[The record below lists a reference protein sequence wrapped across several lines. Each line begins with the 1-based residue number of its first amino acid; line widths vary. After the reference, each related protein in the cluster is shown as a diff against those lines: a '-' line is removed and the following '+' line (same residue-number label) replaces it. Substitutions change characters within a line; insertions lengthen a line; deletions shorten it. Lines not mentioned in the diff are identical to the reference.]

1 MNQLPPSSPYGPD
14 SQAYDPVESVPVS
27 PQKKFHLRKF
37 LLAVRK
43 FWWIVVLT
51 LFLSATGAALNF
63 YLTPPVFV
71 SYAKMWQTQKLQL
84 PEAGFTEDTEKF
96 FGTFKD
102 VLKSDD
108 VRQNAIRLLQNSATN
123 DIIYD
128 RNGNVIDVG
137 INVYEQPG
145 SSVFVL
151 EAESSN
157 PAFTPLYLDAVMTAY
172 REYMRTVR
180 KDVSGDTLASIS
192 EQVQRLERD
201 LKTDQDALT
210 EFEQTNN
217 FEVLQRQNE
226 IAASYLAKLQTDLN
240 DYQLQTR
247 LLAAVSL
254 EKDAALPGGTNI
266 LASPLFESMRNTGG
280 GASPADQSQTAYQD
294 IELLK
299 LQRDRLSKYLR
310 PAHPKI
316 IALDKQIE
324 RSQKLIDL
332 YREGNQQQ
340 IETARQAL
348 KIRMDNVQ
356 ESIVEYENKV
366 SSASKLIAE
375 ADSLKVNVSR
385 NQALYDRLVELLQ
398 NVDISRNIDQE
409 TLAVLAHATPA
420 RRSYA
425 EAKGNLTKAIFLGLA
440 GGLGIIFL
448 LSLRDDRLLS
458 LVEVSEKISDNILGQ
473 VPEMRQLKGGEP
485 LALLEDNDQR
495 HMLAESYRSL
505 RSALMYLALSGN
517 QPKVMLVTSAVPNEG
532 KSTVAANLARTLAM
546 GGAKVLLIDADLRR
560 GQLHKV
566 MGLKSQPGLTNLLST
581 LGEPDLAPFI
591 QTNSMANLSFMSRGA
606 GVPNPGD
613 LLILPAFDQV
623 LVRLREQFDNIIID
637 TCPVMA
643 ADDAAT
649 LAPRVDGTLFVVRS
663 HFSRARIVRQAMEL
677 LYQRHAKLLGV
688 VLNRADSSGESY
700 NYYKYE
706 EYYSSAQPD

>member
-1 MNQLPPSSPYGPD
+1 M
-14 SQAYDPVESVPVS
+14 ESAPVS

-37 LLAVRK
+37 LLAIRK
-43 FWWIVVLT
+43 FWWIILIT
-51 LFLSATGAALNF
+51 LFLSVTGAVLNF

-84 PEAGFTEDTEKF
+84 PEAGFTEDTGNF
-96 FGTFKD
+96 FGTLND
-102 VLKSDD
+102 VLKSGN
-108 VRQNAIRLLQNSATN
+108 VRQDAIRLLQSSATN
-123 DIIYD
+123 NIVYD
-128 RNGNVIDVG
+128 RNGNVIDVA
-137 INVYEQPG
+137 INVYEQPR

-157 PAFTPLYLDAVMTAY
+157 PAFTPLYLNALMTAY

-217 FEVLQRQNE
+217 FDVLKQENE
-226 IAASYLAKLQTDLN
+226 GDAAYLDKLKNSLS

-247 LLAAVSL
+247 LLDAVSL
-254 EKDAALPGGTNI
+254 EKDASLPGTTNI
-266 LASPLFESMRNTGG
+266 LASPLFDSIRDSSSVS
-280 GASPADQSQTAYQD
+280 SPADQSQTAYQD

-299 LQRDRLSKYLR
+299 LQRDRLSKNLR
-310 PAHPKI
+310 PEHPKI
-316 IALDKQIE
+316 IELDKQIE

-332 YREGNQQQ
+332 YREGNRQQ
-340 IETARQAL
+340 IETARKAL

-356 ESIVEYENKV
+356 ESIGEYENKV

-375 ADSLKVNVSR
+375 ADRLKVNVAR

-409 TLAVLAHATPA
+409 TLAILEQATAAH
-420 RRSYA
+420 RSYS
-425 EAKGNLTKAIFLGLA
+425 EAKSNMSKAIFLGLA

-485 LALLEDNDQR
+485 LALLENNDQR

-505 RSALMYLALSGN
+505 RSALMYLAMSGN

-546 GGAKVLLIDADLRR
+546 GGARVLLIDADLRR

-566 MGLKSQPGLTNLLST
+566 MGVSSQPGLTNLLGQS
-581 LGEPDLAPFI
+581 GDPDFAPFI
-591 QTNSMANLSFMSRGA
+591 QANSMPNLYFMSRGS

-623 LVRLREQFDNIIID
+623 IARLREQFDNIIID

-677 LYQRHAKLLGV
+677 LYQRHARLLGV
-688 VLNRADSSGESY
+688 VLNRADATGESY